1 MGRTRSGA
9 GPCGGGGAAARYSS
23 SLRVLAGPGNW
34 IASRSLGPL
43 IADIDRGHRISSN
56 LSPLQ
61 LGLPSRVSRAET
73 AKLCRL
79 STQLATLAMQLASLL
94 LNTSGSDAHC
104 CSKPGN
110 LRSRSIRITLV
121 QRVWLLDVLQNFA
134 QHIVLQ
140 CLKGAT
146 GAEAGVQTHG
156 RGELQ
161 TRVLKAGMAG
171 PHEKWPPN
179 EGGKRQLEPSGRR
192 CYPRCPPRMSLRCS
206 SGARFTSNFS
216 FCKFSVSLPGRGS
229 SATGRLDTQMDP
241 G

>member
-9 GPCGGGGAAARYSS
+9 GPCGGGGATARYSS

-43 IADIDRGHRISSN
+43 IADIDRGHRISPN

-79 STQLATLAMQLASLL
+79 STQLVTLAMQLASLL

-171 PHEKWPPN
+171 PMTSGSQMR
-179 EGGKRQLEPSGRR
+179 EGSGSL
-192 CYPRCPPRMSLRCS
+192 SLR
-206 SGARFTSNFS
+206 GAAATPVARQGCRSDVALELASQAIFLSAN
-216 FCKFSVSLPGRGS
+216 SL
-229 SATGRLDTQMDP
+229 SASPDAAALPLAD
-241 G
+241 